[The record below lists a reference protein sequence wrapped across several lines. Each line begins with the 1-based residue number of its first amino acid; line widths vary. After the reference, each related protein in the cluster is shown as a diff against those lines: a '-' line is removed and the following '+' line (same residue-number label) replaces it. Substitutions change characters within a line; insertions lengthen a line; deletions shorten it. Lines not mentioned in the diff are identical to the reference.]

1 MSACNNICSIGI
13 KYIHNLWNIFGNIF
27 IHHIIAVRALMMQ
40 LVFPFDT
47 FLKIL
52 LHLRML
58 CIYSHSQLLDFFM
71 CCWLHFWF
79 QIIMGDITGKFNL
92 LGIGQN
98 CTVSLFCE
106 KCCFLNISTI
116 SIRIDIVFLEM
127 FLFDYFDFLA
137 NILNFKWL
145 NFENCYTFVKG
156 ESPYS

>member
-1 MSACNNICSIGI
+1 MSAYNNICSIGI

-40 LVFPFDT
+40 LVFPFDA

-58 CIYSHSQLLDFFM
+58 CIYSHSQLLEFFM

-92 LGIGQN
+92 LGIVKRSKLYCVTFLWKMLFFKYFN
-98 CTVSLFCE
+98 YFDTHWYCISRNVSLW
-106 KCCFLNISTI
+106 L
-116 SIRIDIVFLEM
+116 LW
-127 FLFDYFDFLA
+127 LFGKHTQF
-137 NILNFKWL
+137 
-145 NFENCYTFVKG
+145 
-156 ESPYS
+156 